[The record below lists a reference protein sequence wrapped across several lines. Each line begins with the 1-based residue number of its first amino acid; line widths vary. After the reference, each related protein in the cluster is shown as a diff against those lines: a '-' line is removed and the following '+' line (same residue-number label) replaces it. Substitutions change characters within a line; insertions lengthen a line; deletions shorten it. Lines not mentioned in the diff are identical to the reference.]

1 MKTIKDNK
9 RRDFIKVLGMG
20 AIATATTA
28 IAGGR
33 GGGQGGGRSK
43 QVTELTE
50 HQLDELFHI
59 FQEEKVAR
67 DVYITLGRQYPDENT
82 FAKIQLSEQEH
93 MLAAQVLC
101 ERYGIDTSDVD
112 ISLNDDAIGQF
123 ELHEMQVL
131 YNTCIEL
138 GSVSHLEAVK
148 VGELVEITDIKD
160 IEIASEGMPADVLRT
175 YDNLKAGSYEHL
187 DAYRRAIAR
196 LS

>member
-1 MKTIKDNK
+1 MNTIKDNK
-9 RRDFIKVLGMG
+9 RRDFMRVLGLG
-20 AIATATTA
+20 AMVTASTA
-28 IAGGR
+28 LAR
-33 GGGQGGGRSK
+33 GGKGGGRNK
-43 QVTELTE
+43 QVVELTG
-50 HQLDELFHI
+50 HQKDELFHI

-67 DVYITLGRQYPDENT
+67 DVYIVLGRQYPDEKT

-112 ISLNDDAIGQF
+112 ISLTDDAIGQF

-131 YNTCIEL
+131 YNNCIEL

-187 DAYRRAIAR
+187 DAYRNAIAR

>member
-9 RRDFIKVLGMG
+9 RRDFMRVLGLG
-20 AIATATTA
+20 VIATASTTFA
-28 IAGGR
+28 RGGR
-33 GGGQGGGRSK
+33 GGNGGRRTKEVVALSDYQK
-43 QVTELTE
+43 
-50 HQLDELFHI
+50 DELFKI

-67 DVYITLGRQYPDENT
+67 DVYITLGRLYPDENT

-123 ELHEMQVL
+123 ELLEMQTL
-131 YNTCIEL
+131 YNSCIEL

-148 VGELVEITDIKD
+148 VGELVEITDIED
-160 IEIASEGMPADVLRT
+160 IEHASEGMPADVVKT
-175 YDNLKAGSYEHL
+175 YDNLLAGSYSHL
-187 DAYRRAIAR
+187 DAYRKAIAR

>member
-9 RRDFIKVLGMG
+9 RRDFMKVLGMS

-33 GGGQGGGRSK
+33 GGQGGGRSK
-43 QVTELTE
+43 EVTELTE

-67 DVYITLGRQYPDENT
+67 DVYITLGRQYPDEKT
-82 FAKIQLSEQEH
+82 FAQIQISEQEH

-112 ISLNDDAIGQF
+112 ISLNDDAVGQF
-123 ELHEMQVL
+123 VLHEMQVL
-131 YNTCIEL
+131 YNSCIEL

-148 VGELVEITDIKD
+148 VGELVELTDIKD
-160 IEIASEGMPADVLRT
+160 IEIASEGMPADVVRT

-187 DAYRRAIAR
+187 DAYRNAIAR